1 MALFVVVATLAKNA
15 TSQTAAVVGVRSHM
29 DILSL
34 SVGFLVGAITG
45 AAGNYLADKYTDVR
59 RDKKAA
65 KEQTKLWREIEAQFP
80 GVIADMRQ
88 AFTSSEG
95 KYIRAFFVKESG
107 TMIGF
112 LSEPCFEFHTDEHP
126 DLHAAVL
133 HLARHEFI
141 TDITPGNCPMYRVH
155 EKLIDWLMKPNNS
168 FKPKASSDAA

>member
-1 MALFVVVATLAKNA
+1 
-15 TSQTAAVVGVRSHM
+15 M

-34 SVGFLVGAITG
+34 LVGFVVGAFTG

-59 RDKKAA
+59 RDKKLA
-65 KEQTKLWREIEAQFP
+65 KEQAKLWQDIETRFP
-80 GVIADMRQ
+80 AVIADMRQ
-88 AFTSSEG
+88 AFTSSDG
-95 KYIRAFFVKESG
+95 KNIRAFFVKDSG

-133 HLARHEFI
+133 HLSRHDFI

-155 EKLIDWLMKPNNS
+155 EKLIGWLMRPNNS
-168 FKPKASSDAA
+168 FKPKPLRGSA